1 MISTVYRGAVR
12 PALLRVGAKPAHPAM
27 LLALVAALS
36 LAPLAQA
43 QQASAPASAQAA
55 ASSAASPAAPAAT
68 PAPAPAAKAAPQLGF
83 PGPAAQTAPAAG
95 SLLQTI
101 ASLLFVLALLGG
113 LAWFVKRFGPRAA
126 GGSAHLRVVSALSLG
141 GRERVMVVEVA
152 GQWIVVGASPGRV
165 NLLATM
171 PRQEGAEPAAPMAAG
186 LPSGFAE
193 WLKQTIDKRNAK

>member
-12 PALLRVGAKPAHPAM
+12 AA
-27 LLALVAALS
+27 LLALAAALS

-43 QQASAPASAQAA
+43 QQASAPASTQAA
-55 ASSAASPAAPAAT
+55 ASAAPAAAPAAGPAAT
-68 PAPAPAAKAAPQLGF
+68 PAPAAAAKAAPQMSF

-95 SLLQTI
+95 SLLQTVL
-101 ASLLFVLALLGG
+101 SLLFVLALLGG
-113 LAWFVKRFGPRAA
+113 LAWFMKRFGPRAA
-126 GGSAHLRVVSALSLG
+126 GGSAHLRVVGALSLG

-165 NLLATM
+165 NLLASM
-171 PRQEGAEPAAPMAAG
+171 PRQEGAEPAAPLAAG